1 MLNLLKN
8 GEIVGSYAEGST
20 FKHEHIHVSPALPG
34 PCAIGDDHEWML
46 VKAPEVEI
54 PAPVVDLQAY
64 AADARWRAETG
75 GINVGNVPIYTDD
88 RSKLLISGMRNSAD
102 KNPAYT
108 TQFVTAAGDIVTLD
122 AEQVAIIS
130 DAVSAHV
137 SDVFKKYALVVQRL
151 KNGSITAAHEIE
163 TIFFG

>member
-8 GEIVGSYAEGST
+8 GEVVRQVNPGEPVKIDLVTLSSAKAGWVQEYDENRYELKEAIV
-20 FKHEHIHVSPALPG
+20 PP
-34 PCAIGDDHEWML
+34 
-46 VKAPEVEI
+46 PE
-54 PAPVVDLQAY
+54 PVDLYAY

-88 RSKLLISGMRNSAD
+88 RSKLLISGMRNSAY

-108 TQFVTAAGDIVTLD
+108 TQFVTSAGDIVTLD
-122 AEQVAIIS
+122 AEQVTIIS

-137 SDVFKKYALVVQRL
+137 SDVFKKYALVIQRL